1 MLWLYQR
8 HALKAFRASVGDGNS
23 ILVALRRSVPLFS
36 LCNIRTAPTQIQLLD
51 HFAQLEFNS
60 DMKKREFYIDLIG
73 KYGELLESRKGYIS
87 RESDLPVPKSEIR
100 NAIEWA
106 RTDPVF
112 SMGGKALDVGWE
124 LLDTFMPDE
133 EYEQISQQFDEAI
146 TALMSGENDR
156 YQNIVTKL
164 SESQKLL
171 VAKIFKIASL

>member
-1 MLWLYQR
+1 
-8 HALKAFRASVGDGNS
+8 VP
-23 ILVALRRSVPLFS
+23 RSKFPLLFDS
-36 LCNIRTAPTQIQLLD
+36 RPNAPDPNIQPFFLDLHYHTQLLD
-51 HFAQLEFNS
+51 PFAQLEFNS
-60 DMKKREFYIDLIG
+60 GMKKSEFYIDLIG

-106 RTDPVF
+106 RTDPVL

-156 YQNIVTKL
+156 YQNVVTKL

>member
-1 MLWLYQR
+1 
-8 HALKAFRASVGDGNS
+8 
-23 ILVALRRSVPLFS
+23 
-36 LCNIRTAPTQIQLLD
+36 
-51 HFAQLEFNS
+51 
-60 DMKKREFYIDLIG
+60 MKKSEFYINLIG

-87 RESDLPVPKSEIR
+87 RESDLPVPKSEIL

-112 SMGGKALDVGWE
+112 LMGGKTLDVGWE
-124 LLDTFMPDE
+124 SLDTFMPDE
-133 EYEQISQQFDEAI
+133 EYEQISQQFNEAI

-156 YQNIVTKL
+156 YQNAVTKL

>member
-1 MLWLYQR
+1 
-8 HALKAFRASVGDGNS
+8 
-23 ILVALRRSVPLFS
+23 
-36 LCNIRTAPTQIQLLD
+36 
-51 HFAQLEFNS
+51 
-60 DMKKREFYIDLIG
+60 MKSEFYTNLI
-73 KYGELLESRKGYIS
+73 KEYAELLENRKGYIS
-87 RESDLPVPKSEIR
+87 SESDLPAPKSEIR

-112 SMGGKALDVGWE
+112 SIGGKALDVGWE

-156 YQNIVTKL
+156 YQNAVTKL